1 MLLGAGA
8 SRSMVLHLGRSHQWY
23 DFGVTIAGAGRYLRR
38 YAGRVETGKAGVS
51 DPAMA

>member
-1 MLLGAGA
+1 MEPAGA
-8 SRSMVLHLGRSHQWY
+8 NQ
-23 DFGVTIAGAGRYLRR
+23 YLRR